1 MLSRDQLKWTQK
13 DTEIVENYNRDLKAG
28 KFEEIDFADV
38 ISEIKKR

>member
-1 MLSRDQLKWTQK
+1 MLSREQLKWTQK
-13 DTEIVENYNRDLKAG
+13 DTEIVDDYNKDLKAE

>member
-13 DTEIVENYNRDLKAG
+13 DTEIVENYNRGLKDG